1 MSLYDYVLTPT
12 RLALIN
18 PLLNEYKNWLL
29 NSKFGIQ
36 RWNPHVEF
44 VSLFIAQTGK
54 SELMDKMNN
63 KKTTIMKKH
72 STIIA
77 AATIITIVSSAI
89 VVLGLQSIIS
99 QNALGQSNSSNVGSA
114 TNTTQLNNKDFWIKT
129 VHLDGFANLK
139 GIPTGPDP
147 APPEKFPNST
157 IPAGGGVKLTPPDK
171 TGAWKFR
178 VFTFEPSQIVVNQG
192 DKVTLHFADVQ
203 GAHYTIT
210 VDGVGTF
217 PMSRGQIHTISF
229 PADKVGII
237 EYWSP
242 DHMPSMV
249 GQIVV
254 LPKAG

>member
-1 MSLYDYVLTPT
+1 
-12 RLALIN
+12 
-18 PLLNEYKNWLL
+18 
-29 NSKFGIQ
+29 
-36 RWNPHVEF
+36 
-44 VSLFIAQTGK
+44 
-54 SELMDKMNN
+54 MNN
-63 KKTTIMKKH
+63 KKTIMKKP

-77 AATIITIVSSAI
+77 AAAIIAVVAYAVI
-89 VVLGLQSIIS
+89 VLGMQNKIS
-99 QNALGQSNSSNVGSA
+99 QNALGQSYGSSNGGLAAAAANSTIA
-114 TNTTQLNNKDFWIKT
+114 SNPNQSTNKEFWIKT

-203 GAHYTIT
+203 GAHYTIA
-210 VDGVGTF
+210 VDGVGSF
-217 PMSRGQIHTISF
+217 PISRGQIHTVSF
-229 PADKVGII
+229 TADKVGII
-237 EYWSP
+237 NYRSP
-242 DHMPSMV
+242 DHMPSVV

-254 LPKAG
+254 LPRTA